1 MILQLTSVIEG
12 VRLWQKTW
20 KNSIE
25 REAPAVMRTTVAI
38 ERKEEESS
46 PIQ

>member
-25 REAPAVMRTTVAI
+25 RETPAVMMTTVAMD
-38 ERKEEESS
+38 RKEEETS

>member
-1 MILQLTSVIEG
+1 MIWQLTSVIEG

-20 KNSIE
+20 KNSVE
-25 REAPAVMRTTVAI
+25 RETPAVMMATVAMDW
-38 ERKEEESS
+38 KEEESL